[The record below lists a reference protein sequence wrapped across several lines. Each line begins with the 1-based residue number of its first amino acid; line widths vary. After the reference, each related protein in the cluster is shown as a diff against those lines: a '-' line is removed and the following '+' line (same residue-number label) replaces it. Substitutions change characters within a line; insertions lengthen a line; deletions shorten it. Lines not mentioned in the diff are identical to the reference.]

1 MNWLPPAVSTF
12 AYNVDFVLTLITA
25 ISVVLCVLIPYKS
38 TSLEWSMMSSP
49 PTLNFDEIPIV
60 TGPTYAYGTKQEVD

>member
-38 TSLEWSMMSSP
+38 TSLEWSMMSPP
-49 PTLNFDEIPIV
+49 PTLNFDKIPTV
-60 TGPTYAYGTKQEVD
+60 TGSTYAYGTKQEVD